1 MKNFKLIICS
11 LCLDIIL
18 SSCVDNNDSLVKKKI
33 MQRIQITGL
42 GMLKDLKIESIQ
54 KVNDT
59 TYKGVH
65 SFKHPFLDLKDLRL
79 TRNYFF
85 TADLDSIKGYEV
97 LKKEMKSEGE
107 WVEVE
112 G

>member
-1 MKNFKLIICS
+1 MKNLKLIISS
-11 LCLDIIL
+11 LYLL
-18 SSCVDNNDSLVKKKI
+18 VLLTSCVSNSDSLVKKKI
-33 MQRIQITGL
+33 IQRIQISGL

-59 TYKGVH
+59 TYQGIH
-65 SFKHPFLDLKDLRL
+65 SFKHPFLNLKDLRL

-85 TADLDSIKGYEV
+85 TANLDSITGYKV

-107 WVEVE
+107 WVEVNL
-112 G
+112 

>member
-18 SSCVDNNDSLVKKKI
+18 TSCVDNSDSLVKKKI

-59 TYKGVH
+59 TYTGVH

-112 G
+112 R